1 MIFKFDISFGFFH
14 SVITLSFFSVLFFL
28 LFEISKK
35 IQESDGEK
43 SDQDLVVD
51 VANEM
56 VSIISLTRNTKKQNI
71 TVKHP
76 QLTDSKHTPK
86 YT

>member
-1 MIFKFDISFGFFH
+1 M
-14 SVITLSFFSVLFFL
+14 
-28 LFEISKK
+28 FEISKK

-56 VSIISLTRNTKKQNI
+56 VSIVSLTRNTKKQNT
-71 TVKHP
+71 TVKPSINWFTTHT
-76 QLTDSKHTPK
+76 QKHT
-86 YT
+86 